1 MNSRPR
7 DINSL
12 CWCICPAYTTPPGLA
27 NSTKLPTRSH
37 DLADPISLS
46 EFSAAMSSP
55 CARSSAECSSIY
67 DFIKYFDEISK
78 CPINASNSPCLY
90 YETSPSHGTSRTRYP
105 LSEISSVLSITFTL
119 GQSRNMLM
127 EFTSVVFLKY
137 ESWFPQIRYS
147 FLFFASAC
155 TSLSETLIVFVS
167 SSERL

>member
-1 MNSRPR
+1 M
-7 DINSL
+7 NSL
-12 CWCICPAYTTPPGLA
+12 CWCICPAYTTPPRFA

-37 DLADPISLS
+37 DLADLISLS
-46 EFSAAMSSP
+46 EFSAATSSS
-55 CARSSAECSSIY
+55 CARSAAECSSIY

-78 CPINASNSPCLY
+78 CPTSISNSSCLY
-90 YETSPSHGTSRTRYP
+90 YETSPSHGTSRTRCL

-137 ESWFPQIRYS
+137 ESWFPQIKYN

-155 TSLSETLIVFVS
+155 TSFSETLIVLVS